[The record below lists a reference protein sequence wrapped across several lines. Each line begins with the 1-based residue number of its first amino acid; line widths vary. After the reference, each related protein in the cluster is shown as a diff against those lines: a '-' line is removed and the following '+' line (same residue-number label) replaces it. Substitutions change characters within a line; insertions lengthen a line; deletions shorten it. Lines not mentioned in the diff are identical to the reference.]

1 MDTQGAIGIKAT
13 LDISEMQR
21 NVQRYV
27 QNVNMMQNHTD
38 AASMSVAKSF
48 SRMQTA
54 AGAFLSIDMAKR
66 LGTEMVS
73 VYGTFQQLEISF
85 RTMLHSGTKAKGL
98 MEELVNFAAL
108 TPFNLTDVGQGAKQ
122 LLAYGTAAGKIT
134 GELEML
140 GNVASGVSAPLG
152 DLIYLYGTLRSQGR
166 AYTVD
171 IRQFAGRGI
180 PIYEELAKVLNVS
193 VGEINGLVEAG
204 RVGFPEVEKAFQNM
218 TNKGGTF
225 FNLMKEQSKAVTGQI
240 SNLMDN
246 IDTKFNELG
255 QKSDGFITAGIDGA
269 NYLVDHYEE
278 IGIALASLIALY
290 GVHKTALIANA
301 AYYGVLKKTENVA
314 VLKAEVEALKVL
326 ESTEIKA
333 NLTKQG
339 LTAGTKEYVEALKI
353 AIKTEMERLTQVALV
368 ANTELDAAKDRLDT
382 ANDIKEQALQN
393 VELKKQE
400 LAAAYSVGQ
409 AEKDAAGMA
418 KIASVEK
425 KIAIESEKQS
435 QVALKVVE
443 LEKMKVSEIAMKQDM
458 QYQRWLQA
466 SIGKDTTVIDAKITA
481 KNREIAKIAEKITIA
496 KAEEIQHSRSIVAN
510 RSEIKAIQNSIS
522 TKVIDKA
529 QTALNTAEQQ
539 LNTAAV
545 SRNTA
550 AREVSSKRALV
561 DSSVR
566 KANTL
571 ETGLNTAGVA
581 ANTAA
586 KSVGTRVTGLL
597 TAATVKLNAAI
608 AANAWTLAIA
618 GILAVSYG
626 IYKLI
631 TYQTDAEKAQAKLNE
646 TIDESTKA
654 IDSERIQID
663 AMFARMKEA
672 KKGTEEYK
680 AAKDA
685 IMSKYGEYL
694 KGLGD
699 EKTALDDLA
708 KAYKMVTEEA
718 ERSARA
724 RAMETATKDAS
735 DTYAGKKGNA
745 RNEVKELLDK
755 KYKGEK
761 DKDGMSLSETY
772 FWKIEPVLEGKA
784 EITKEIQDI
793 VSQFDVKHKA
803 KIDADSGIEIQ
814 GEYISNVLQDQITEI
829 YKAKNIFEDT
839 MSKARIQFS
848 ENPNDN
854 KKKNGKPEVFYTE
867 GKAIAEIE
875 SALTKGQ
882 EKLDAFKKALKDNNG
897 LTEDGK
903 VVTDAAIQS
912 QQKYVDSLKKTVLA
926 RENDLKIIRE
936 VEDRISKLK
945 KDQKE
950 TVKGSSEYND
960 LQVRIDALGKR
971 VPSSKSEKKEKDY
984 SSDIKKNAQEE
995 ARIKQDMEFAVR
1007 QAQLNIQKD
1016 SLSKIMDQNQ
1026 LNYEQEMEQI
1036 KRQKEDK
1043 LTKIQEWEKTI
1054 WESQGKKGEFKP
1066 TTTNLSSKE
1075 DKQFNSLEDAAGKKL
1090 AVGNQAAIG
1099 EMLKQYQTYADK
1111 RKDIEEQFQKDID
1124 AMRAANEKAKS
1135 EGKPPVFSEENIAQ
1149 AETNGQDALAT
1160 LDQEIASRE
1169 ASFTVWVDRIASMG
1183 LKQLESALK
1192 SARASLDNDG
1202 GKLSDNEKAVLR
1214 TKIKTL
1220 EKQVKVEEAKD
1231 ASLSS
1236 SEKSK
1241 KKWNDTLKVMNEVSD
1256 TVNNIISDFDGLD
1269 DVTKTVLSSAT
1280 NIAGGIIAMIT
1291 GIQALSVAGAEA
1303 IKGVER
1309 ASVILAVVGAAIS
1322 IISSLFSMTSKAEKE
1337 HQETLKEVTENKL
1350 KMQQE
1355 YNLLLMEQNLLMKE
1369 ATSIFGEDQIAKA
1382 ARSVEVY
1389 RDAINAYKEELI
1401 GSAPMRNKQESMAY
1415 NIFGVEL
1422 DSYKKKVENYKTGLG
1437 SLLNDVQVKTGSYTT
1452 GAWFWKKQHDVMTP
1466 VLEVYKDLVDTE
1478 GNLNIERAKAILET
1492 QTMTDESKSQLQALI
1507 DLQEQAEKAKE
1518 ELRSYLE
1525 STFGDLGGSMMD
1537 SIVFAIENDGVDAW
1551 AKFGEAGA
1559 SVLEDLGKQIAY
1571 QLFFSDKFKT
1581 LQKQL
1586 ESIYGST
1593 KQGETEKQK
1602 SERIAK
1608 ESKDLI
1614 SDFYQG
1620 IGGDMADAQ
1629 EWMEQW
1635 KEEAKKQGLDLWESE
1650 RSATAKGI
1658 ESVTQDSVN
1667 EMNGR
1672 LMATSIILND
1682 ILLAVNAST
1691 AAQSGVV
1698 LSVTDMK
1705 NATIAVNE
1713 NVKIIKENVSVITGH
1728 LRNIDNN
1735 TSKLND
1741 IQKDMLL
1748 ARQGIETMVDKGV
1761 NML

>member
-140 GNVASGVSAPLG
+140 GNVASGVSVPLG

-278 IGIALASLIALY
+278 IGIALASLTALY
-290 GVHKTALIANA
+290 GVHKTALIAHAACYGAIKKAKNA
-301 AYYGVLKKTENVA
+301 AMFN
-314 VLKAEVEALKVL
+314 AEAEALKAL
-326 ESTEIKA
+326 ETTEIKA

-353 AIKTEMERLTQVALV
+353 AIKTEMDRLTQVALV
-368 ANTELDAAKDRLDT
+368 ANTELDVAKDRLEA

-400 LAAAYSVGQ
+400 LSAAISQ
-409 AEKDAAGMA
+409 AQTEKL
-418 KIASVEK
+418 ASIGKQMTLER
-425 KIAIESEKQS
+425 EKQS
-435 QVALKVVE
+435 HAALLTSKLEEQKVTE
-443 LEKMKVSEIAMKQDM
+443 IGRIEEMK
-458 QYQRWLQA
+458 YQKWLQA
-466 SIGKDTTVIDAKITA
+466 SAGKDTAVIDAKIAA
-481 KNREIAKIAEKITIA
+481 KQREIVTISEKITVA
-496 KAEEIQHSRSIVAN
+496 KAEEIQHSRNIVNLRKEVA
-510 RSEIKAIQNSIS
+510 AIDGAVTSKR
-522 TKVIDKA
+522 TEKL
-529 QTALNTAEQQ
+529 QTQ
-539 LNTAAV
+539 LNT
-545 SRNTA
+545 S
-550 AREVSSKRALV
+550 EQK
-561 DSSVR
+561 
-566 KANTL
+566 
-571 ETGLNTAGVA
+571 LNTAGINVNSA
-581 ANTAA
+581 AHEVNSMQTIADTATKEADTLAIQLNTLEEKKNTAA
-586 KSVGTRVTGLL
+586 KSLGAKAAGLL
-597 TAATVKLNAAI
+597 GKAFGKLKDVVAANVWTI
-608 AANAWTLAIA
+608 AAA
-618 GILAVSYG
+618 GIIAVSYG
-626 IYKLI
+626 LYKLI
-631 TYQTDAEKAQAKLNE
+631 AYQTDAEKAQAKLNE

-755 KYKGEK
+755 KYKGKK

-854 KKKNGKPEVFYTE
+854 KKKDGKPEVFYTE

-875 SALTKGQ
+875 SALMKGQ

-1090 AVGNQAAIG
+1090 AVGNQAAID

-1135 EGKPPVFSEENIAQ
+1135 EGKSPVFSEENIAQ

-1220 EKQVKVEEAKD
+1220 EKQVKIEGTKD
-1231 ASLSS
+1231 ASLTS

-1241 KKWNDTLKVMNEVSD
+1241 KKWGDTLRVMNEVQD
-1256 TVNNIISDFDGLD
+1256 TVKNITSSFDGLD
-1269 DVTKTVLSSAT
+1269 DVTKTALTSAT
-1280 NIAGGIIAMIT
+1280 NIAGGIIGMIA
-1291 GIQALSVAGAEA
+1291 GIKTLAIAGAESVE
-1303 IKGVER
+1303 GVER
-1309 ASVILAVVGAAIS
+1309 ASVILAVVGAAVQVMTA
-1322 IISSLFSMTSKAEKE
+1322 LFSMTSKAEKE

-1571 QLFFSDKFKT
+1571 SLFFSDKFKK
-1581 LQKQL
+1581 LQADL
-1586 ESIYGST
+1586 EKIYGSG
-1593 KQGETEKQK
+1593 KTE
-1602 SERIAK
+1602 EEIAK
-1608 ESKDLI
+1608 DARDLV
-1614 SDFYQG
+1614 SSFYQG